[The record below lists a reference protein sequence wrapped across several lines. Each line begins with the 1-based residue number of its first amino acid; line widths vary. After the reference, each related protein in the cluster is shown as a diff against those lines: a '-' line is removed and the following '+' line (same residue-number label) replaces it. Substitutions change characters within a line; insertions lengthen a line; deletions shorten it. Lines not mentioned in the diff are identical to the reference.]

1 MATGR
6 YRGYR
11 GFYTYINMY
20 MGYMGYRD
28 TYIGYRGYRD
38 TLRIWAI
45 GQYLIQG
52 YIIYWL

>member
-38 TLRIWAI
+38 TLQIWAI
-45 GQYLIQG
+45 GQNI
-52 YIIYWL
+52 